1 MADDGKLSF
10 STAMDTSAFEKGVD
24 KIESVLNQLLS
35 ELKKLSDTIKGVP
48 PIELEADTSE
58 LEAAETEVSKL
69 SELVDEVPTAEIR
82 AGPEEETAEKNGE
95 IPVTVDTEQA
105 EKAVEDLKK
114 GIESIPEPEINT
126 TAATSEID
134 ALEQKI
140 EVLKKAVEMLSVT
153 DSSLI
158 NESGEYVSAN
168 AAMKD
173 FKRLEKLDAVK
184 AKLEELEIKKKEL
197 EKSVT
202 VDIDVESDTKPI
214 TDTKD
219 AINDVGKKAKKTS
232 EEASK
237 AFKSASKNAGTAVNN
252 SCSDILKTLSATLG
266 KVKGIAAA
274 AGLAFGVREI
284 VVFGKEAVESAA
296 NVKAANSQLEQTFGS
311 LQTNAESAIKSVAD
325 ASGILETRL
334 NSTATGIYAFA
345 KTSGMESEQALSMMQ
360 DALQVAADSAA
371 YYDRSLEE
379 TSETLKSFL
388 KGNYANDAALG
399 LSATEYTR
407 NAAAMKLYGQKFQ
420 ELSEAQKQLT
430 LLQMVKDANALSG
443 AEGQAAR
450 EAEGWENVL
459 GNLREAWRQLLA
471 VVGQPALELATGVV
485 QRLTEALTYLTEKA
499 RIAVAALSQLFG
511 WEMKD
516 TASVAENIGQSV
528 TNQEQLTEEVKE
540 TEKAEKGSLAAFDQ
554 LNTISSKTED
564 SDDKNGTAPAVLP
577 AVTAAQ
583 TIPVSVELDTT
594 KADITGFVERVRDTF
609 DSLKTWLSD
618 NFSPTFEGIWD
629 GLVSESVEL
638 YGTLQHIFEDIKTL
652 GEPLAEYFNGE
663 FLTYL
668 QTAFAVAGE
677 VVLGLFDTFNMVF
690 ADIWDLAVFPI
701 LSDFITVGLP
711 LITEFQTEAVRTFGA
726 WFEEIKSIFDM
737 LWQDAA
743 RPVLTFIS
751 EIWHDLMQ
759 SLKKFWDK
767 WGAPIFEKFRTAIH
781 TAGELFTKLWND
793 IFKPIFDKY
802 MAKLDELWR
811 EHMKPLV
818 DNLLDFVGE
827 FINAAIDIYN
837 GFIAPLIS
845 WFADKFGPVIVGVM
859 GVAID
864 AVGSAVGNIIDALSG
879 IIDYLKGVVNFVAG
893 VFTGD
898 WDRAWNGVKTA
909 FEGIW
914 GAFADI
920 VKAPLNLILG
930 MINGFLECLEYGIN
944 STIWNLNN
952 IKVDAPDWVEELT
965 GISSFGLNLDTINLP
980 EIPYLAQGT
989 VVPANYG
996 NFLAVLGDNKRE
1008 AEVVSPLSTIKKA
1021 VMEANAESGG
1031 ASPKEIVIY
1040 TYLYPNSAAYHREV
1054 VKIIDDDRRNRG
1066 E

>member
-1 MADDGKLSF
+1 MPTDGQLNF
-10 STAMDTSAFEKGVD
+10 STELDTKAFDKGISR
-24 KIESVLNQLLS
+24 IESVLNQLLG
-35 ELKKLSDTIKGVP
+35 ELKKLSAVIKEVP
-48 PIELEADTSE
+48 PIEIEADTSQLIEAEDEVTKLTE
-58 LEAAETEVSKL
+58 LTDQIPTCEIRADTEPAETEL
-69 SELVDEVPTAEIR
+69 EQLAET
-82 AGPEEETAEKNGE
+82 PQE
-95 IPVTVDTEQA
+95 IPVTAD
-105 EKAVEDLKK
+105 
-114 GIESIPEPEINT
+114 
-126 TAATSEID
+126 TSEAVSELD
-134 ALEQKI
+134 VLEQKI
-140 EVLKKAVEMLSVT
+140 EALQKAAEMLSMPD
-153 DSSLI
+153 DSLFNS
-158 NESGEYVSAN
+158 SGEYVN
-168 AAMKD
+168 ADAVLED
-173 FKRLEKLDAVK
+173 FKRLEKLDSVRE
-184 AKLEELEIKKKEL
+184 KLEKLEIQKKEL
-197 EKSVT
+197 EKSVHI
-202 VDIDVESDTKPI
+202 DIDVD
-214 TDTKD
+214 TDTAEITGTEK
-219 AINDVGKKAKKTS
+219 AIDHVGKSAEKTS
-232 EEASK
+232 KEASK
-237 AFKSASKNAGTAVNN
+237 AFKTASKDAGTAVNS
-252 SCSDILKTLSATLG
+252 SCSDILKTLSGTLG
-266 KVKGIAAA
+266 KVKAIAAA
-274 AGLAFGVREI
+274 AGLAFGFKEI
-284 VVFGKEAVESAA
+284 AGLTKEAVESSAKINA
-296 NVKAANSQLEQTFGS
+296 ENSQLTQTFGS
-311 LQTNAESAIKSVAD
+311 MQSSAESAIKSVAD
-325 ASGILETRL
+325 ASGILDTRL
-334 NSTATGIYAFA
+334 NGTATGIYAFA
-345 KTSGMESEQALSMMQ
+345 KTSGMESTQALTMMQ

-471 VVGQPALELATGVV
+471 VIGQPALQLATSVV
-485 QRLTEALTYLTEKA
+485 QKLTEALTYLTEKA

-516 TASVAENIGQSV
+516 TASVSANIAQSV
-528 TNQEQLTEEVKE
+528 DNQEQLTEAVKE

-577 AVTAAQ
+577 AVAAAQ
-583 TIPVSVELDTT
+583 TIPVKVELDT
-594 KADITGFVERVRDTF
+594 ANNDITAFVERVHDTF
-609 DSLKTWLSD
+609 DTLKGWLKE
-618 NFSPTFEGIWD
+618 NFAPTFEGIWN

-652 GEPLAEYFNGE
+652 GEPLTEYFNGE

-677 VVLGLFDTFNMVF
+677 IAVGLFDTFNMVF

-827 FINAAIDIYN
+827 FINAALDIYN

-879 IIDYLKGVVNFVAG
+879 IIDYLKGVINFVAG

-965 GISSFGLNLDTINLP
+965 GISSFGLNLDTIDLP

>member
-10 STAMDTSAFEKGVD
+10 STAMDTSAFEKGID

-48 PIELEADTSE
+48 PIEFEADTSE
-58 LEAAETEVSKL
+58 LEAAETELTKL
-69 SELVDEVPTAEIR
+69 SNLADGIPTAEIR
-82 AGPEEETAEKNGE
+82 GSPEEEPAKDAENITVTA
-95 IPVTVDTEQA
+95 DTSQA
-105 EKAVEDLKK
+105 EKAVEDLKQD
-114 GIESIPEPEINT
+114 IESIPSPEIDT
-126 TAATSEID
+126 SAATSELD

-140 EVLKKAVEMLSVT
+140 DVLKKAVEMLSVT

-202 VDIDVESDTKPI
+202 VDIDVDADTKPI
-214 TDTKD
+214 DDTEES
-219 AINDVGKKAKKTS
+219 IKKVNKSAKKTS

-237 AFKSASKNAGTAVNN
+237 AFKSASKNAGTAVNT

-266 KVKGIAAA
+266 KVVGIAAA

-345 KTSGMESEQALSMMQ
+345 KTSGMESTQALTMMQ

-485 QRLTEALTYLTEKA
+485 QKLTEALTYLTEKA

-516 TASVAENIGQSV
+516 TASVSANIAQSV
-528 TNQEQLTEEVKE
+528 DNQEQLTEAVKE

-577 AVTAAQ
+577 ALAAAQ
-583 TIPVSVELDTT
+583 TIPVKVELDT
-594 KADITGFVERVRDTF
+594 ANNDITAFVERVHDTF
-609 DSLKTWLSD
+609 DTLKGWLKE
-618 NFSPTFEGIWD
+618 NFAPTFEGIWN

-652 GEPLAEYFNGE
+652 GEPLTEYFNGE

-751 EIWHDLMQ
+751 QIWHDLMQ

-781 TAGELFTKLWND
+781 TAGELFRKLWND

-827 FINAAIDIYN
+827 FINAALDIYN

-879 IIDYLKGVVNFVAG
+879 IIDYLKGVINFVAG

-952 IKVDAPDWVEELT
+952 IKFDIPDWVPEI
-965 GISSFGLNLDTINLP
+965 GGQSFGLNLDQIDIP